1 MTSPFE
7 RHGIEHLSASSC
19 NLFAAEPALWILEK
33 LLKRKGKVGAAA
45 HRGNAVERGLA
56 LALME
61 GKSLEEAQAA
71 AETEFRRLTALS
83 NDPNREKEGDALAG
97 IVKQAL
103 LQLQPYGKPSST
115 QRMIEWHA
123 PDLAVPFIGYIDFEW
138 AEHGIIL
145 DLKTQLR
152 LSSQIARN
160 HARQVAIYGAA
171 TSDNADLRLCYA
183 TPQKSAV
190 YRLENAREH
199 AASMLKIAHTIGR
212 FLSLSTDAQELAGL
226 VAPNIDS
233 FYWSDIDTRQAAFEV
248 FGI

>member
-1 MTSPFE
+1 MTSSFE
-7 RHGIEHLSASSC
+7 RHGIDHLSASSC

-45 HRGNAVERGLA
+45 HRGTAAERGLTIA
-56 LALME
+56 LIE
-61 GKSLEEAQAA
+61 GKTLEEAQEAGN
-71 AETEFRRLTALS
+71 TEYRKLTALS
-83 NDPNREKEGDALAG
+83 NDPNRDKEGDAVAG
-97 IVKQAL
+97 TIKQAL
-103 LQLQPYGKPSST
+103 LQLQPYGKPSAT
-115 QRMIEWHA
+115 QRMVEWHA
-123 PDLAVPFIGYIDFEW
+123 PDLAVPFVGYIDFEW

-160 HARQVAIYGAA
+160 HARQVAVYGAA

-212 FLSLSTDAQELAGL
+212 FLSLSNDPQELAGL

-233 FYWSDIDTRQAAFEV
+233 FYWNDIDTRQAAFDV
-248 FGI
+248 YGI